1 MQLKPRKEVL
11 ATSQP
16 KSEVEKVGCET
27 ANGAPTIKEV
37 EVMEIKSGR
46 LAHRGAEVAFG
57 RLLWVGPLAA
67 VIAAVASVIVSTFSV
82 TLFNIPSDF
91 QPLTLGPVIV
101 SSIVG
106 ALGATIVF
114 AVVGRFARRPIR
126 LFRIIAVVVL
136 LLSFL
141 NPLVALPGAS
151 LSILLTLW
159 FMHVAVAA
167 ISVGLLTTL
176 ARSE

>member
-1 MQLKPRKEVL
+1 MEL
-11 ATSQP
+11 
-16 KSEVEKVGCET
+16 KSEG
-27 ANGAPTIKEV
+27 
-37 EVMEIKSGR
+37 
-46 LAHRGAEVAFG
+46 LAHHGEQIAVG
-57 RLLWVGPLAA
+57 RLLWVGPLTAI
-67 VIAAVASVIVSTFSV
+67 IAAVATILVRMIAVIVFD
-82 TLFNIPSDF
+82 IPSDF
-91 QPLTLGPVIV
+91 QPLTLGPVVV

-151 LSILLTLW
+151 LSVLLTLE
-159 FMHVAVAA
+159 FMHIVVAA

>member
-1 MQLKPRKEVL
+1 VSRTEEICER
-11 ATSQP
+11 AT
-16 KSEVEKVGCET
+16 V
-27 ANGAPTIKEV
+27 APTTEEV
-37 EVMEIKSGR
+37 GIVEAGSRR
-46 LAHRGAEVAFG
+46 LIHRGDGIAFG

-67 VIAAVASVIVSTFSV
+67 VTAAVTNILVRTISVA
-82 TLFNIPSDF
+82 LFDIAPGF
-91 QPLTLGPVIV
+91 QPLALGPVVV

-141 NPLVALPGAS
+141 NPLVVLPGAS
-151 LSILLTLW
+151 SQIILTLE
-159 FMHVAVAA
+159 FMHLVVAA
-167 ISVGLLTTL
+167 ISVALLTTL
-176 ARSE
+176 ARRE

>member
-1 MQLKPRKEVL
+1 VVL
-11 ATSQP
+11 
-16 KSEVEKVGCET
+16 
-27 ANGAPTIKEV
+27 
-37 EVMEIKSGR
+37 
-46 LAHRGAEVAFG
+46 FD
-57 RLLWVGPLAA
+57 
-67 VIAAVASVIVSTFSV
+67 
-82 TLFNIPSDF
+82 IPPDF

-114 AVVGRFARRPIR
+114 AVLGRFARRPIR

-141 NPLVALPGAS
+141 NPVVALSDAS
-151 LSILLTLW
+151 LQMILTLE
-159 FMHVAVAA
+159 FMHAVVAA

-176 ARSE
+176 GRDKRGHTSLGS

>member
-1 MQLKPRKEVL
+1 
-11 ATSQP
+11 
-16 KSEVEKVGCET
+16 
-27 ANGAPTIKEV
+27 
-37 EVMEIKSGR
+37 MEIKSGR
-46 LAHRGAEVAFG
+46 LPHRGDEIVLG

-67 VIAAVASVIVSTFSV
+67 VTAAVASVIFRTLSV
-82 TLFNIPSDF
+82 TLLDIPSDF
-91 QPLTLGPVIV
+91 QPLTLGPVVV

-114 AVVGRFARRPIR
+114 AAVGRFARRPIR

-141 NPLVALPGAS
+141 NPVVALPGAS
-151 LSILLTLW
+151 WSVLLTLW
-159 FMHVAVAA
+159 FMHVVVAV

>member
-1 MQLKPRKEVL
+1 MAKVAPAIQ
-11 ATSQP
+11 
-16 KSEVEKVGCET
+16 EVE
-27 ANGAPTIKEV
+27 I
-37 EVMEIKSGR
+37 MEIKSGR
-46 LAHRGAEVAFG
+46 LAHRGDEIAFG

-67 VIAAVASVIVSTFSV
+67 VTAAVASVIVRTLSV
-82 TLFNIPSDF
+82 TLFDIPSDF
-91 QPLTLGPVIV
+91 QPLTLGPVVV

-114 AVVGRFARRPIR
+114 AAVGRFARHPIR

-141 NPLVALPGAS
+141 NPVVALPGAS
-151 LSILLTLW
+151 LSVLLTLW
-159 FMHVAVAA
+159 FMHVVVAA